1 MAGIGNARR
10 TRTSK
15 RRWQT
20 PPNWAPLPQP
30 PAQQPPA
37 QQAAAQQPATQQP
50 AAQQAVAQQPAA
62 QQAPVGGQVGGAQQ
76 PAAPPGNAVVAYVT
90 ATALAA
96 AGLWVTPEL
105 RRSPMQLLVLLPSA
119 VSLFDNI
126 TNKRN
131 PALSLWPAGA
141 AAAGLAANFL
151 IRR

>member
-10 TRTSK
+10 ARTGT

-20 PPNWAPLPQP
+20 PPNRATLT
-30 PAQQPPA
+30 QQS
-37 QQAAAQQPATQQP
+37 AQQPAVQQPAVQQPAVQQP

-62 QQAPVGGQVGGAQQ
+62 QQAPVVGPAGGAQQ
-76 PAAPPGNAVVAYVT
+76 PPAPPGNAVVAYVT
-90 ATALAA
+90 ATGLAA

-105 RRSPMQLLVLLPSA
+105 RRSPLQLLVLLPSA
-119 VSLFDNI
+119 VSLLDNI

-131 PALSLWPAGA
+131 KALSLWPAGA
-141 AAAGLAANFL
+141 AAAGMAANFL